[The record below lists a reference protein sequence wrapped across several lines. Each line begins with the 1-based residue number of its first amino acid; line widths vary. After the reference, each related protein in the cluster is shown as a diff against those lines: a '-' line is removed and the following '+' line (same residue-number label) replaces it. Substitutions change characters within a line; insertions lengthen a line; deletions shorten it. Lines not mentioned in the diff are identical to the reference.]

1 MAETTLKIIG
11 VTQDPRDSTG
21 LSFVLQFTR
30 DLTPHERE
38 TVPALLT
45 LRFLPTEPNGPDTVV
60 LRKAR
65 KEWFTLPE
73 HQRRLKALVAE
84 AEATAERNLGQD
96 TSAEGRA
103 AARAEETGRELADID
118 WDDDDSEPT
127 AAEGQ

>member
-1 MAETTLKIIG
+1 MGEATLKIKA

-30 DLTPHERE
+30 NLTQHERE

-103 AARAEETGRELADID
+103 AVRAEETRRELADID
-118 WDDDDSEPT
+118 WGDDSLAEPT
-127 AAEGQ
+127 AGG

>member
-1 MAETTLKIIG
+1 MAEATLKIKG

-30 DLTPHERE
+30 NLTQHERE

-84 AEATAERNLGQD
+84 AEAVAERNLAQD
-96 TSAEGRA
+96 TSAEGQA
-103 AARAEETGRELADID
+103 AARAEETRRELEAIN
-118 WDDDDSEPT
+118 WDDDQDDSES
-127 AAEGQ
+127 